1 MSIAAAMAVTI
12 LTLLRCFGI
21 LVLVVEAKPETR
33 IKAKQLGRHK
43 DPGVYYGNLKSHP
56 NSRLDGAKVKMLAC
70 CSSVICFLLV
80 VNSTTCSRGFF

>member
-33 IKAKQLGRHK
+33 TWSL
-43 DPGVYYGNLKSHP
+43 GVYYGNLKSHP
-56 NSRLDGAKVKMLAC
+56 NSRLDGAKVKTLAC